1 MNKQLFIWGTVALG
15 VAFFVA
21 GGLLVWLAFHQQG
34 HIVED
39 MRNENITTQDPRILL
54 TYEGARAPEGVE
66 VPLVTIDTAELA
78 DAQARV
84 IRVHTL
90 AITGGKTYSEMDRE
104 DPARAT
110 YISSLTLQTT
120 LHQAHLG
127 MEITNLVMGIGAAFA
142 GFGAYVLVL
151 GLPMVRKVIALK

>member
-1 MNKQLFIWGTVALG
+1 MK
-15 VAFFVA
+15 
-21 GGLLVWLAFHQQG
+21 
-34 HIVED
+34 
-39 MRNENITTQDPRILL
+39 
-54 TYEGARAPEGVE
+54 
-66 VPLVTIDTAELA
+66 ELA

-90 AITGGKTYSEMDRE
+90 VITGGKTYSEMDRE